1 MSFQKCV
8 NLDGTLVGNDK
19 PVYVIAEIGQNHNG
33 DIKIAEELI
42 DVAVKCGANAVK
54 FQKRDIPSELTN
66 EAYNAPYINPNSY
79 GKTYGEHREFLEL
92 DEKQHHHLKKYANNK
107 NITYFCTPCDVPS
120 VELLER
126 IECPFYKVA
135 SRDITNIPLLE
146 KLSTLKKPVI
156 FSVGM
161 ADIKDI
167 EQALESLDYQN
178 NEIIIMHCISEYP
191 CKAENVNLNAIKTL
205 RERFDN
211 VIGMSDHTS
220 GVIIGAVSVMYGA
233 SIVEKHITLN
243 RTMKGTDHA
252 GSLEE
257 GGLSKLIDY
266 IKTIEIAN
274 GDGIIKINPAVQS
287 AKEKL
292 MRSLTN
298 KKLIKK
304 GEILTEEMLELRSPG
319 TGLNWIDRDK
329 ILNKKAVIDIQ
340 KQSTLKINF
349 FED

>member
-1 MSFQKCV
+1 MAKI
-8 NLDGTLVGNDK
+8 
-19 PVYVIAEIGQNHNG
+19 IAELCQNHNG

-42 DVAVKCGANAVK
+42 NMAVKCGANAVK

-66 EAYNAPYINPNSY
+66 EAYHAPYINSNSY

-92 DEKQHHHLKKYANNK
+92 DEKQHYHLKKYANK
-107 NITYFCTPCDVPS
+107 KGITYFCTPCDIPS

-146 KLSTLKKPVI
+146 KLSTLNKPVI

-161 ADIKDI
+161 ADMKDI
-167 EQALESLDYQN
+167 EQALKSLDCQN

-191 CKAENVNLNAIKTL
+191 CKVENVNLNAIKTL
-205 RERFDN
+205 GEKFN
-211 VIGMSDHTS
+211 NIIGMSDHTS
-220 GVIIGAVSVMYGA
+220 GVIIGAVSIMYGA
-233 SIVEKHITLN
+233 SIIEKHITLN

-257 GGLSKLIDY
+257 GGLNKLIDY
-266 IKTIEIAN
+266 IKTIELAN
-274 GDGIIKINPAVQS
+274 GDGKIKINPAVQS

-304 GEILTEEMLELRSPG
+304 GEKLTEEMLELRSPG
-319 TGLNWIDRDK
+319 TGLNWVDRDK
-329 ILNKKAVIDIQ
+329 ILNKKSIIDIP
-340 KQSTLKINF
+340 KQSTLKIDF
-349 FED
+349 FEN